1 MAAAPD
7 IKAKVYQAICALSRQ
22 HGFARRDSIISYTG
36 LKFSLVD
43 EAVKS
48 LREEDL
54 TINRLKGGYF
64 TPVKVFEEH
73 TPGVM
78 VLEDGQYKLELGD
91 QMMTVT
97 PRAASIF
104 AVLLNGVAVHSGR
117 MLPMALDPPPQSLL
131 ADAGRVAG

>member
-7 IKAKVYQAICALSRQ
+7 IKAKVYQAICQLTRQ
-22 HGFARRDSIISYTG
+22 HSYARRDAIINLTG

-54 TINRLKGGYF
+54 TINRIKGGFF
-64 TPVKVFEEH
+64 TPVKVFEEFP
-73 TPGVM
+73 PGVT
-78 VLEDGQYKLELGD
+78 VLDDGRYKLEHGD
-91 QMMTVT
+91 EMMTVT

-104 AVLLNGVAVHSGR
+104 AVLLAGAAVLNGR
-117 MLPMALDPPPQSLL
+117 MLPMALEPQPQRLPS
-131 ADAGRVAG
+131 DTDSVAG

>member
-7 IKAKVYQAICALSRQ
+7 IKAKVYQAICQLTRQ
-22 HGFARRDSIISYTG
+22 HNYARRDAIINLTG

-54 TINRLKGGYF
+54 TINRIKGGYF
-64 TPVKVFEEH
+64 LPVKVFEEH
-73 TPGVM
+73 TPGAM
-78 VLEDGQYKLELGD
+78 ILEDGQWKLECGD
-91 QMMTVT
+91 QMMTIT

-104 AVLLNGVAVHSGR
+104 AVLLAGAAVLNGR
-117 MLPMALDPPPQSLL
+117 MLPMALEPAPQRLPS
-131 ADAGRVAG
+131 DTDSVAG